1 MSMFE
6 DIPVDIGIIY
16 EGERIRGRDMQIE
29 LGGPREEEKFE
40 LVIAKEMDEIEDGKI
55 EIIGPDLPDLAEG
68 TNTPFGL
75 IIEVAGSEIEKDL
88 EGVIERRLHEY
99 VNFIEGFM
107 HLNQRYD
114 IQLRL
119 SKKSYQKGFN
129 SFRIFGEVLMRL
141 YKSEMSFIEKMQVT
155 FITDPSVVSEW
166 YGKSLDIY
174 EARDARARGMS
185 DDEVDVFYGCSLC
198 QSFAPT
204 HLCVITPQRYAN
216 CGAISWFDGRATDK
230 VDPKGPVFEI
240 PKGNLIDSVTGE
252 YDKVNQVIREKSL
265 GEIERVQLYTA
276 FGYPHTSCGC
286 FEGCAFYIPE
296 VDGLGVVHRNY
307 KGETVNGLNF
317 VTISDLTAGG
327 RQVDGFHGLSI
338 EYMRSIKFLQADGG
352 WDRVVW
358 MPADILERIRE
369 YMPPEIIPK
378 IATEND
384 VSSLDELKTWLREK
398 QHPIVNTWKEEEAP
412 IEPSV
417 PQPTPVLQAQTMAA
431 PQTGFTFPT
440 LELPPGSVPTA
451 GLPPGMK
458 ITVTLKNA
466 KINAEKV
473 IIRVSKE

>member
-6 DIPVDIGIIY
+6 DIPVDVGIIY
-16 EGERIRGRDMQIE
+16 EGERIRGRDMRIE
-29 LGGPREEEKFE
+29 LGGPREEYKFE
-40 LVIAKEMDEIEDGKI
+40 LVQAKEMHEVEDGKVTV
-55 EIIGPDLPDLAEG
+55 IGSDISDLPEG

-75 IIEVAGSEIEKDL
+75 IIEVAGKEIEVDL

-114 IQLRL
+114 IQMRL
-119 SKKSYQKGFN
+119 SKKSFDKGFS
-129 SFRIFGEVLMRL
+129 SFNHMGEVLMRL
-141 YKSEMSFIEKMQVT
+141 YKSEMSFIEKIQIT
-155 FITDPSVVSEW
+155 FITDPDAVKEW
-166 YGKSLDIY
+166 YDKALEIY
-174 EARDARARGMS
+174 ESRDAKARGML
-185 DDEVDVFYGCSLC
+185 DDDVEVFYGCSLC

-216 CGAISWFDGRATDK
+216 CGAISWFDGRATAK

-240 PKGNLIDSVTGE
+240 EKGGVIDAVTGE
-252 YDKVNQVIREKSL
+252 YDGVNRVIRDKSL

-296 VDGLGVVHRNY
+296 VDGFGVVHRNY
-307 KGETVNGLNF
+307 KGDTVNGLNF

-338 EYMRSIKFLQADGG
+338 EYMRSPKFMSADGG

-358 MPADILERIRE
+358 IPHEIKERIEE

-378 IATEND
+378 IPTEEDATN
-384 VSSLDELKTWLREK
+384 LDELKTFLTEK
-398 QHPIVNTWKEEEAP
+398 GHPIVETWTEAP
-412 IEPSV
+412 EE
-417 PQPTPVLQAQTMAA
+417 TPGEITV
-431 PQTGFTFPT
+431 PT
-440 LELPPGSVPTA
+440 LEMPASAIPIQGVPA
-451 GLPPGMK
+451 GMG
-458 ITVTLKNA
+458 ITIILKNA
-466 KINAEKV
+466 KIKAEKM
-473 IIRVSKE
+473 IIKADKRK